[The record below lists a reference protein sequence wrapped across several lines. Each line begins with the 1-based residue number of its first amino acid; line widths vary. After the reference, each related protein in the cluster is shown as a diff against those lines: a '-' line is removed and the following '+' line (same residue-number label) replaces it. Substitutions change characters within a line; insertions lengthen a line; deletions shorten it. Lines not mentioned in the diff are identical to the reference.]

1 MLFYSI
7 IFPIISLVAIIVF
20 YLRFRKGKHSLSSF
34 ILWSILWILI
44 IIFSIFPESSMI
56 FARIFGITR
65 GLDFIIILALAF
77 IFYLGVR
84 LYYKIDKLE
93 EDVNKIVK
101 EVSLNNEISLDDEE
115 E

>member
-1 MLFYSI
+1 MKRL
-7 IFPIISLVAIIVF
+7 L
-20 YLRFRKGKHSLSSF
+20 
-34 ILWSILWILI
+34 LI
-44 IIFSIFPESSMI
+44 IIVSIFPQSSMI

-65 GLDFIIILALAF
+65 GLDFIIIVALAF
-77 IFYLGVR
+77 IFYLGIR